1 MELCSMWSFFVTSF
15 LHFFQFFDFPGGPDG
30 KASVYN
36 AGDPDSVRGSG
47 RSPGEGNGNPLQYSC
62 LENAMDRGAWQAT
75 VHGVQESDTTEQCHF
90 FHLTQFRCSSEC
102 GMFQYFIP
110 SCECTAFVYVF
121 INWWTFSLF
130 WNFQAVVSNA
140 AMNIRVHIF
149 KWIYIFFFL

>member
-1 MELCSMWSFFVTSF
+1 MKLCSMWSFFVTSF

-75 VHGVQESDTTEQCHF
+75 VRGVSTVSDTTWR
-90 FHLTQFRCSSEC
+90 LNNTTVTVNTM
-102 GMFQYFIP
+102 MFLSP
-110 SCECTAFVYVF
+110 RKTLSK
-121 INWWTFSLF
+121 SL
-130 WNFQAVVSNA
+130 NLES
-140 AMNIRVHIF
+140 MIF
-149 KWIYIFFFL
+149 LV